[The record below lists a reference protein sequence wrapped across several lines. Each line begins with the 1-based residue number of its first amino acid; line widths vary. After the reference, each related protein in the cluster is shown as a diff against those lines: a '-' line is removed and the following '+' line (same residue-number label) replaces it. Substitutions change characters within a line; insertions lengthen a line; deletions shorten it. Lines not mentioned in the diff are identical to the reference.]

1 MALPALPQWN
11 DTTKLQTNNQLT
23 KHGRNKTLF
32 LLWGGLIWDSST
44 NRTDDEDATI
54 DFYHCP
60 RCGYAYEVYSPTVEE
75 QEDYKDFWKNER

>member
-11 DTTKLQTNNQLT
+11 DTTKLQTKNQLT
-23 KHGRNKTLF
+23 NHGRNKTLF

-54 DFYHCP
+54 DFYHYP
-60 RCGYAYEVYSPTVEE
+60 RCGYAYEVYSPTEEE